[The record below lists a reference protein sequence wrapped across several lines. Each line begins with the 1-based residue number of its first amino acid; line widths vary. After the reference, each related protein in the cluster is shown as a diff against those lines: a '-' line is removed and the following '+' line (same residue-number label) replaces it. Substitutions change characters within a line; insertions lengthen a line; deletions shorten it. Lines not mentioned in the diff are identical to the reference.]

1 MHVVQVFIG
10 YDLVNKNIMLRDEEV
25 EFDESDNKDDK
36 NIYTVTDGFGM
47 EEEEEKDDKKINDG
61 DMGKI
66 KHNEKEKNEDELV
79 LKENHSNIEENIDF
93 KNIIISDNFDNF
105 HDIDNFDAEI
115 KKFSYGNNIF

>member
-1 MHVVQVFIG
+1 MHTIQVFLKYNLG
-10 YDLVNKNIMLRDEEV
+10 KNSEENMLRDEEV

-93 KNIIISDNFDNF
+93 KNIIINIYFDDF
-105 HDIDNFDAEI
+105 DDIDNFDD
-115 KKFSYGNNIF
+115 FGDFDDF